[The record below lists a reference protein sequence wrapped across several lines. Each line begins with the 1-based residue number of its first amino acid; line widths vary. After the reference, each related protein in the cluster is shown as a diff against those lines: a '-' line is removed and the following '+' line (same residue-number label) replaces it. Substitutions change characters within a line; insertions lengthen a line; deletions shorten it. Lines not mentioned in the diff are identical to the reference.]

1 MEDDKKKKYE
11 KPIIRC
17 VFARDEDRYDH
28 ELEDMMADYEEDYE
42 DEE

>member
-1 MEDDKKKKYE
+1 MEDDKKKYE
-11 KPIIRC
+11 KPIAFRC

-28 ELEDMMADYEEDYE
+28 ELEDRMADYEEDYE

>member
-1 MEDDKKKKYE
+1 MEDDKKKYE

-28 ELEDMMADYEEDYE
+28 ELEDRMADYEEDYE

>member
-1 MEDDKKKKYE
+1 MEDDKKKYE

-17 VFARDEDRYDH
+17 VFARDEDRYDL
-28 ELEDMMADYEEDYE
+28 ELEDRMADYEEDYE

>member
-1 MEDDKKKKYE
+1 MEDDKKKYE

-17 VFARDEDRYDH
+17 VFARDEDRYGH
-28 ELEDMMADYEEDYE
+28 ELEDRMADYEEDYE